1 MRGAVLIRNG
11 RDSTKIRRKRGM
23 KLPGIVRIIRPVNA
37 VVAGLAAILGY
48 GIAAGN
54 LVTGTILL
62 FSAVFLITAGGNSIN
77 DYFDADIDRI
87 NRPDRP
93 IPSGDVRPRM
103 AWNISFALFSCGI
116 LIAVFTNPVCFGIAV
131 FNTLLLVL
139 YAARLKRTLVAGNL
153 AVSYLSASIFL
164 FGGAYLGYEG
174 IIRVLPVVLVT
185 LFAMLSREI
194 LKTAEDVEGDA
205 ASGADTVPVR
215 YGVRSA
221 VLLSAVFA
229 LCAVAGSIYPVLWW
243 GNWYLGGIL
252 IVDSVIIF
260 AAVRPVSCTD
270 SRCIRESGAT
280 TLLKAGMFGSLVVF
294 TLAALFA

>member
-1 MRGAVLIRNG
+1 MRRAVLIRNG
-11 RDSTKIRRKRGM
+11 RDSTKIRRKRSM
-23 KLPGIVRIIRPVNA
+23 RLPGIVRIIRPVNA

-62 FSAVFLITAGGNSIN
+62 FSTVFLITAAGNSIN

-93 IPSGDVRPRM
+93 IPSGEVLPGM
-103 AWNISFALFSCGI
+103 AWNISIALFSCGI

-139 YAARLKRTLVAGNL
+139 YGARLKRTFVAGNL

-185 LFAMLSREI
+185 FFAMLSREI

-260 AAVRPVSCTD
+260 AAVRPVSCID
-270 SRCIRESGAT
+270 SRCIKKSGAT

>member
-11 RDSTKIRRKRGM
+11 RDSTKIRRKRSM
-23 KLPGIVRIIRPVNA
+23 RLPGIVRIIRPVNA

-62 FSAVFLITAGGNSIN
+62 FSAVFLITAAGNSIN

-93 IPSGDVRPRM
+93 IPSGEVLPGM
-103 AWNISFALFSCGI
+103 AWNISITLFSCGI

-139 YAARLKRTLVAGNL
+139 YAARLKRTFVAGNL

-164 FGGAYLGYEG
+164 FGGAYLGNDG

-185 LFAMLSREI
+185 FFAMLSREI

-221 VLLSAVFA
+221 VLFSAVFA

-252 IVDSVIIF
+252 LVDSVIIF

-270 SRCIRESGAT
+270 SRCIKKSGAT

>member
-1 MRGAVLIRNG
+1 
-11 RDSTKIRRKRGM
+11 M

-93 IPSGDVRPRM
+93 IPSGEVLPGM

-139 YAARLKRTLVAGNL
+139 YAARLKRTFVAGNL

>member
-23 KLPGIVRIIRPVNA
+23 RLPGIVRIIRPVNA

-77 DYFDADIDRI
+77 DYFDADIDQI

-93 IPSGDVRPRM
+93 IPSGEVIPGM

-164 FGGAYLGYEG
+164 FGGAYLGNEG
-174 IIRVLPVVLVT
+174 IIRILPVVLVT
-185 LFAMLSREI
+185 FFAMLSREI

>member
-205 ASGADTVPVR
+205 ASGADTIPVR

>member
-1 MRGAVLIRNG
+1 
-11 RDSTKIRRKRGM
+11 
-23 KLPGIVRIIRPVNA
+23 
-37 VVAGLAAILGY
+37 
-48 GIAAGN
+48 
-54 LVTGTILL
+54 
-62 FSAVFLITAGGNSIN
+62 
-77 DYFDADIDRI
+77 
-87 NRPDRP
+87 
-93 IPSGDVRPRM
+93 M

-139 YAARLKRTLVAGNL
+139 YAARLKRTFVAGNL

-205 ASGADTVPVR
+205 ASGADTIPVR

-229 LCAVAGSIYPVLWW
+229 LCAIAGSIYPVLWW